1 MHQGLA
7 FYPSLLLLK
16 VFLIFNVS
24 VLDERIVHYAPHIH
38 IQAYNT
44 IN

>member
-1 MHQGLA
+1 MQQGLA
-7 FYPSLLLLK
+7 FYPILLLLK
-16 VFLIFNVS
+16 VFGALNGS
-24 VLDERIVHYAPHIH
+24 VLHVQIIHYAPQVH